1 MSDGKKLCIVGAG
14 GFAREV
20 LCCFMDE
27 QCLNAQEISSRASFM
42 VADKDLQN
50 EMIMGLE
57 VIPQSTFN
65 PLMWEVVVGVGD
77 PSLRKKIAESLPSAT
92 TFATIIH
99 PSAVISQ
106 WVSIGEGSIITAGTI
121 ITCNVTIGR
130 HAHLNL
136 HTTIGHDCEIGDY
149 FTTTPGTNI
158 SGNCRFGNA
167 VYFGTNSSV
176 RQGIEICDNVT
187 IGMGGVVV
195 KNIKEEGIYVG
206 APVKKMER

>member
-50 EMIMGLE
+50 EKIMGLE

-65 PLMWEVVVGVGD
+65 PLLWEVIVGVGD
-77 PSLRKKIAESLPSAT
+77 PLLRKTIVDSLPSAT

-130 HAHLNL
+130 HAHLNRSYA
-136 HTTIGHDCEIGDY
+136 IY
-149 FTTTPGTNI
+149 
-158 SGNCRFGNA
+158 
-167 VYFGTNSSV
+167 
-176 RQGIEICDNVT
+176 RQS
-187 IGMGGVVV
+187 
-195 KNIKEEGIYVG
+195 
-206 APVKKMER
+206 